1 MLWSVLRA
9 KWSKQYQVCG
19 SVFLWKILFPVLP
32 ATMDL
37 LVRLLL
43 LQNSWDENMVWIFSF
58 YKLRE
63 MYLLGLYAYY
73 QITQNYQMCITGTFC
88 RCKGVSIFHAHLM
101 QSLSQLSPVT
111 LQMSSVNALQ
121 SFSRPISHLCG
132 WTQAKSVFQF
142 SLPGIREPQRNL
154 SFLYH
159 RGDGIFLEGELQ
171 WVSLISLNLGLR

>member
-88 RCKGVSIFHAHLM
+88 RCKGDLYISCTFDAE
-101 QSLSQLSPVT
+101 SLSTVPSDTTDVISQCLTVLLKANISSLWMDTGQISLSVLIAWHKRT
-111 LQMSSVNALQ
+111 TEKFV
-121 SFSRPISHLCG
+121 
-132 WTQAKSVFQF
+132 F
-142 SLPGIREPQRNL
+142 SL
-154 SFLYH
+154 S
-159 RGDGIFLEGELQ
+159 
-171 WVSLISLNLGLR
+171 

>member
-1 MLWSVLRA
+1 MPTIRSLRT
-9 KWSKQYQVCG
+9 
-19 SVFLWKILFPVLP
+19 I
-32 ATMDL
+32 
-37 LVRLLL
+37 
-43 LQNSWDENMVWIFSF
+43 
-58 YKLRE
+58 
-63 MYLLGLYAYY
+63 
-73 QITQNYQMCITGTFC
+73 
-88 RCKGVSIFHAHLM
+88 RCASQARFAGVKGISIFHAHLM
-101 QSLSQLSPVT
+101 QSLSELSPVT

-171 WVSLISLNLGLR
+171 